1 MATGSGNSLGAA
13 LLDLA
18 AEMGGAPVKS
28 TYTAKGWH
36 AQISRLTATQAG
48 YKAADRV
55 GLTVTERT
63 LKDWLAERREPSAA
77 NKALINRAYT
87 LAGAGKW
94 PEWERKEFRITG
106 LVKQGDDERERGS
119 SGHSQFIVD
128 GSNAYSSTWL
138 AFREDWESGGGMTE
152 DDVEDHFS
160 GIIIDDIG
168 GSVPWEFPGTSY
180 TVTAF

>member
-18 AEMGGAPVKS
+18 AEMGGAPRKS

-55 GLTVTERT
+55 GLDVTERT
-63 LKDWLAERREPSAA
+63 LRDWLAERREPSAA
-77 NKALINRAYT
+77 NRALINKAYT
-87 LAGAGKW
+87 LAGAGNW
-94 PEWERKEFRITG
+94 PDWESKTFRIYG
-106 LVKQGDDERERGS
+106 LVKQGDDVRDRGLDS
-119 SGHSQFIVD
+119 SPLRIEGT
-128 GSNAYSSTWL
+128 GAYASTWA
-138 AFREDWESGGGMTE
+138 AFRAEWESGGGMTE
-152 DDVEDHFS
+152 DDVEEHFS
-160 GIIIDDIG
+160 NVIVDDIG

-180 TVTAF
+180 TVTV

>member
-18 AEMGGAPVKS
+18 AEMGGAPRKS

-55 GLTVTERT
+55 GLNVTERT

-77 NKALINRAYT
+77 NRALINKAYT
-87 LAGAGKW
+87 LAGAGNW
-94 PEWERKEFRITG
+94 PDWERKTFRIYG
-106 LVKQGDDERERGS
+106 IVAQGDDERERGAN
-119 SGHSQFIVD
+119 GVAPLIID
-128 GSNAYSSTWL
+128 GTEAYASTWA
-138 AFREDWESGGGMTE
+138 AFRDEWESGGGMTE
-152 DDVEDHFS
+152 DDVEDKFS
-160 GIIIDDIG
+160 DVIVDDIG
-168 GSVPWEFPGTSY
+168 GSVAWEFPGSAY
-180 TVTAF
+180 TVTV

>member
-1 MATGSGNSLGAA
+1 MATGRGNSLGAA

-18 AEMGGAPVKS
+18 AELGGAPHKS

-77 NKALINRAYT
+77 NKHLIDKAYT

-94 PEWERKEFRITG
+94 PDWEGKEFRIYG
-106 LVKQGDDERERGS
+106 LVAQGDDERERGS
-119 SGHSQFIVD
+119 DGHSPLLVD
-128 GSNAYSSTWL
+128 GSNAYSSTWA
-138 AFREDWESGGGMTE
+138 AFRNEWESGGGMTE
-152 DDVEDHFS
+152 DQVEEEFS
-160 GIIIDDIG
+160 NVIVDDIG
-168 GSVPWEFPGTSY
+168 GSVPWEFPGSSY
-180 TVTAF
+180 TVDAY